1 MMRILL
7 LLVTN
12 KFELELVVYSFAG
25 LVVHSLSM
33 QLHCTVIINI

>member
-1 MMRILL
+1 MIRILL

-12 KFELELVVYSFAG
+12 KFELELVYSFAG

-33 QLHCTVIINI
+33 